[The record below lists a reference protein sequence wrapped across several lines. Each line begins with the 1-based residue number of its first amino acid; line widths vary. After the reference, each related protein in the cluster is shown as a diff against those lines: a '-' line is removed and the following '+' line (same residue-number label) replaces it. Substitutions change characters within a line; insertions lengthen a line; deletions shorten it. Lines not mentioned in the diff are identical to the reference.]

1 MNRSTKRSLEW
12 VFYLTAVL
20 LFIGVLIRSVLI
32 FSGSAYLPQVL
43 GLLSAWLALAASE
56 TFISKRVRYYFLLY
70 LVCQTTLVFV
80 LINTPDFE
88 DFFAALLII
97 ISMQVMIRLNPKA
110 GFAWMGLC
118 ALIMVLVM
126 FRTYQSQ
133 AVALALIYTGA
144 NILFGSYTLAAR
156 RSQEARLQNESLAK
170 QLQEANNDLNALSV
184 QREEIAL
191 MKERSRLARD
201 MHDSVT
207 QTVFSMSLAAQSA
220 QLMLARE
227 PASVENQLKRIGNL
241 SQRALSE
248 MKLLVS
254 ELNLQRVTTGGLA
267 ASLRHYVQV
276 HSFPE
281 NFRVDIYTEGNDVL
295 SSIEEEA
302 LFRIALE
309 GLNNI
314 MKHARTSEATI
325 RLHLIEP
332 FSLEIEDKG
341 QGFEPDK
348 SVRSG
353 MGLKNMQEQAKEIG
367 WTMTI
372 FSSLGKGTRIRVEK
386 SLS

>member
-1 MNRSTKRSLEW
+1 MNSFTKRSFEW
-12 VFYLTAVL
+12 VFYLTAAL

-43 GLLSAWLALAASE
+43 GLLSAWLVLAASE
-56 TFISKRVRYYFLLY
+56 TIISKRVRYYFLLY

>member
-1 MNRSTKRSLEW
+1 MNSFTKRSFEW
-12 VFYLTAVL
+12 VFYLTAAL

-43 GLLSAWLALAASE
+43 GLLSAWLVLAASE
-56 TFISKRVRYYFLLY
+56 TIISKRVRYYFLLY
-70 LVCQTTLVFV
+70 LVCQTSLVFV
-80 LINTPDFE
+80 LLNTPEFE

-97 ISMQVMIRLNPKA
+97 ISMQVMIRLNPKV

-118 ALIMVLVM
+118 ALLMVLVM

-191 MKERSRLARD
+191 MKERNRLARD

-267 ASLRHYVQV
+267 VSLRHYVQV